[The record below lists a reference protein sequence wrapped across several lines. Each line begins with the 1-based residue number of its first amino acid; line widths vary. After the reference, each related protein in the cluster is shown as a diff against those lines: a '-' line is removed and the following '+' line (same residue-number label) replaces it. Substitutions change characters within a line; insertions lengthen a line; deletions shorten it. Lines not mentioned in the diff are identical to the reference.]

1 MTYVCI
7 ECGAEYQYE
16 DLLRSKMKCNSCTE
30 KRSNIWIK
38 KRPDTMTKT
47 IIAR

>member
-7 ECGAEYQYE
+7 ECGTEFQYDE
-16 DLLRSKMKCNSCTE
+16 ILKHKMKCTSCTV

-38 KRPDTMTKT
+38 KRPENIVKEVY
-47 IIAR
+47 AR

>member
-7 ECGAEYQYE
+7 ECRAEFQY
-16 DLLRSKMKCNSCTE
+16 DDIVKNKMKCRSCRE

-38 KRPDTMTKT
+38 KRPESVLKEVY
-47 IIAR
+47 AR

>member
-30 KRSNIWIK
+30 KRSNIWVK
-38 KRPDTMTKT
+38 KRPTELTKK

>member
-7 ECGAEYQYE
+7 ECGAEYEYE
-16 DLLRSKMKCNSCTE
+16 ELARNKMKCNSCTE

-38 KRPDTMTKT
+38 KRPENITKT
-47 IIAR
+47 VIAR

>member
-7 ECGAEYQYE
+7 ECGAEYEYE
-16 DLLRSKMKCNSCTE
+16 DLMRSKMKCNSCTE

-38 KRPDTMTKT
+38 KRPDTTTKT
-47 IIAR
+47 VIAR